1 MVHQISEPLNSSFPQ
16 ASGLYVHIPFCQT
29 KCPYCNFY
37 SVPQLSKIPDFLDAL
52 LKEIAMAGSEWD
64 CFDTVYIGGGTP
76 SVLGPQ
82 QLEKILSA
90 IRNYFPLA
98 PGTEITLETNPADL
112 HLSYLTSLKE
122 IGINRLNLGIQS
134 FDPKTLQFLGRRH
147 SVRDAISALEGSR
160 QVGFDHMGLDL
171 IYGVPGQRMESWINT
186 LSQAIAFSPEH
197 ISCYQLTLEEDTPLG
212 ISCHQGNFSFPPEEE
227 LFDFFM
233 VTAQKLEEGRF
244 IHYEVS
250 NFARED
256 RYASRHNQKYWNHTP
271 YLGLGPAAHSFSGRK
286 RWWNY
291 RSVDQYISVVNAAE
305 LPIEGS
311 ENLSL
316 EQLRMEAFFLG
327 LRTKKGIDVKDF
339 CRKYQYDLMSEKG
352 KVLLRLQ
359 EDGFLSYR
367 DGRLRPT
374 RTGLAV
380 ADSLALL

>member
-1 MVHQISEPLNSSFPQ
+1 MVHRTSEPLNSSSPETP
-16 ASGLYVHIPFCQT
+16 GLYVHIPFCQT

-37 SVPQLSKIPDFLDAL
+37 SVTQLSKIRDFLDAL
-52 LKEIAMAGSEWD
+52 LREIAMVEPKWD

-76 SVLGPQ
+76 SILSPQ
-82 QLEKILSA
+82 QLEGILSA

-98 PGTEITLETNPADL
+98 PETEITLEANPADL
-112 HLSYLTSLKE
+112 HPSYLTSLKE
-122 IGINRLNLGIQS
+122 IGVNRLNLGVQS
-134 FDPKTLQFLGRRH
+134 FDQKTLEFLGRRH
-147 SVRDAISALEGSR
+147 SVQQAISALEGSR
-160 QVGFDHMGLDL
+160 QAGFDHMGLDL
-171 IYGVPGQRMESWINT
+171 IYGVPGQILDSWIDT

-212 ISCHQGNFSFPPEEE
+212 ISCHQGKFSFLPEED

-233 VTAQKLEEGRF
+233 VTAGKLEEGGF

-271 YLGLGPAAHSFSGRK
+271 YLGLGPAAHSFSGRR

-291 RSVDQYISVVNAAE
+291 RSVDQYTSAVKAGK

-311 ENLSL
+311 EDLSL
-316 EQLRMEAFFLG
+316 EQLRLEAFFLG

-339 CRKYQYDLMSEKG
+339 CGKYQYDLMSEKG
-352 KVLLRLQ
+352 KVLRRLQ

-367 DGRLRPT
+367 DGHLHPT

-380 ADSLALL
+380 ADSLALV